1 MKNVLV
7 NLANVLSWENALYL
21 YLFAKEGRWTLFCES
36 TVLDFEEV
44 VL

>member
-7 NLANVLSWENALYL
+7 NLANMISWENTPYM
-21 YLFAKEGRWTLFCES
+21 YLFAKERRWTLFCKS